1 MYVWV
6 VQTAQLHS
14 LTPPVTRVFASLS
27 TQTYCQPKA
36 IACSPNE
43 RSVHSCKRTIL
54 VHSLTCWKTIN
65 SALFRGLKTNL
76 NCDFNL
82 LEILSDRFD
91 IKFEQFAR
99 KEHNSFKISWET
111 SHFPLNGHTKCH
123 MSSVFGVRC
132 NAHKLQPYSFISNK
146 WFFWTNPFW
155 PHNRFS
161 TFWFVC
167 ALHANSTSCYLAHR
181 YVFIILVVLREI
193 HGATIFGSV
202 VASFFAP
209 LKCHYLFPSLWMR
222 WTSSVPHT
230 RPLTG
235 WGMCECRCMRMRES
249 LLIVGLCVFSGTPQK
264 LICCLYH

>member
-1 MYVWV
+1 MQKNYFG
-6 VQTAQLHS
+6 TFFNLLKNH
-14 LTPPVTRVFASLS
+14 
-27 TQTYCQPKA
+27 K
-36 IACSPNE
+36 
-43 RSVHSCKRTIL
+43 
-54 VHSLTCWKTIN
+54 N

-146 WFFWTNPFW
+146 WFFWSNPFW